1 MSKIYHF
8 SSSKRMAETFALFF
22 NHFVLIADLQRNQM
36 NTARKI
42 MSVADKC
49 ACFRQNSCGCYCFP
63 LLSYHG
69 GFSINWSR
77 CFLCRCQT
85 TLLLFFSIKIQL
97 GISRTTFL
105 LLPYLAVCTTTLRFY
120 KIFTGLLVQA
130 EENFPWRN
138 LSLCCS
144 SSWKNPHPTMYLCEF
159 ENRLVSAGKTKTF
172 SPTMLNLYQVDLD
185 YTNWFC
191 TFS

>member
-8 SSSKRMAETFALFF
+8 SSSKRLGWLKLFPF
-22 NHFVLIADLQRNQM
+22 SSNTLCWLLIDSVINWIHSS
-36 NTARKI
+36 NIARKI
-42 MSVADKC
+42 MPVADKC
-49 ACFRQNSCGCYCFP
+49 TCFRQKSSGCYCFSQ

-69 GFSINWSR
+69 GLSINWSR
-77 CFLCRCQT
+77 FFLCRCQT
-85 TLLLFFSIKIQL
+85 TLLLFFPIKIQI

-105 LLPYLAVCTTTLRFY
+105 LFAQPHWDFAKFSLVRFLQAGGEFSLSQSLA
-120 KIFTGLLVQA
+120 LL
-130 EENFPWRN
+130 
-138 LSLCCS
+138 
-144 SSWKNPHPTMYLCEF
+144 WKNPHPTMYLGEF

-172 SPTMLNLYQVDLD
+172 SPTMLNLYQVELD